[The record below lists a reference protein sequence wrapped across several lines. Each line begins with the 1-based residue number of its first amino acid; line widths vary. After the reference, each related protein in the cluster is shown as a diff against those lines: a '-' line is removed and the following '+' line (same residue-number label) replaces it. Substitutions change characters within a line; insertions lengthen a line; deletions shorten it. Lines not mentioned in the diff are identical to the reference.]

1 MDIHGRWIGVLHI
14 PQVWGQE
21 SVVSLQGVVGSLQE
35 VLSGSG
41 LSGTSGVAI
50 FNTSEVEEFLG
61 DWGSDNS
68 YTLGSWNKPNL
79 DRSGL
84 SGHLAGNGMDVS
96 DLVSPVSS
104 SDWDNVELGNLQTVL
119 DGNLHFLGNLDSQT
133 DVSVLVSDSDDGLE
147 SGSLSSSSL
156 LLDGHDLHDFVTEVL
171 DEVVDDLVLLDW
183 EGVGVDLF
191 EGFDLSGF
199 D

>member
-1 MDIHGRWIGVLHI
+1 MDIHGRWVGVLHI

-84 SGHLAGNGMDVS
+84 SGHLAGNSMDVS

-104 SDWDNVELGNLQTVL
+104 SDWDDVELGNLQTVL